1 MINHARTLLLN
12 RARRHT
18 HYSDDGYEY
27 VPPEFKPVELPPT
40 LAMVRQILFGSAPDN
55 YFLNYRCRELLS
67 YIHTTDLAEYI
78 YKFDKRVTYWP
89 ETHKPFFAPA
99 GKRISI
105 TQMYGQPQKFTVV
118 GNLKA
123 LNSLG
128 RANCQYTIDLSRVVA
143 ENDDIVLQL
152 KLQQIGSR
160 SAAAVVAVGSLD
172 TPPILVLPNTEI
184 KLRLDAI
191 IPPLGVDIFLSE
203 RNDNMRVET
212 YTPGAET
219 NLAIEPPTI
228 RRIMS
233 ESDAIMIFESYSASL
248 GNAIYTEDTEIST
261 QELPGLAAR
270 WFVETKAA
278 PEPIL
283 PTAISALEMIGE
295 PASIELFGFKNEEP
309 YLTFKN
315 LWFDHPLPMYKLAG
329 IVLALIYRTEELR
342 GQ

>member
-12 RARRHT
+12 QARRRT
-18 HYSDDGYEY
+18 HYSDAGYEF

-40 LAMVRQILFGSAPDN
+40 LALVRQLLFGSAPDN

-67 YIHTTDLAEYI
+67 YIHTTDLSEYV
-78 YKFDKRVTYWP
+78 YKFDPRVTYWP
-89 ETHKPFFAPA
+89 ETHKPFFAPTS
-99 GKRISI
+99 KRVAI
-105 TQMYGQPQKFTVV
+105 TQMYGAPQKFTVV
-118 GNLKA
+118 GNLRA

-128 RANCQYTIDLSRVVA
+128 RAQCQYTIDLSRVTA
-143 ENDDIVLQL
+143 DNDDTVLQL
-152 KLQQIGSR
+152 KLQQVGSR
-160 SAAAVVAVGSLD
+160 APAIVEIVKSLD
-172 TPPILVLPNTEI
+172 SPPILVLPNTEI

-191 IPPLGVDIFLSE
+191 IPPLGADIFLSE
-203 RNDNMRVET
+203 KSDNMRVET
-212 YTPGAET
+212 YTPGIET
-219 NLAIEPPTI
+219 DLATEPPTI

-233 ESDAIMIFESYSASL
+233 ESDAIMILESYAASL
-248 GNAIYTEDTEIST
+248 GNAIHTEDTEVSF
-261 QELPGLAAR
+261 QETPGLVAR
-270 WFVETKAA
+270 WFVETTAA

-315 LWFDHPLPMYKLAG
+315 LWFDHPLPIYRLSG

-342 GQ
+342 SR